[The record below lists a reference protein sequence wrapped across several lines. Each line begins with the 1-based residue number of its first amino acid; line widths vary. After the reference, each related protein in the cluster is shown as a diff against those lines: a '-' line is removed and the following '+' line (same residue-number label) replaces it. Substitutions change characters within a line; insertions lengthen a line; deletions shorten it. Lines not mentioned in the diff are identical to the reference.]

1 MPKVEQLELTVLE
14 KAIHCSGCE
23 SRIQGALGKL
33 PGVAKVK
40 ASHKTQKVTLALDH
54 QKTSLRD
61 VLAKL
66 EFLGYS
72 VAQRPGPPSG

>member
-23 SRIQGALGKL
+23 SRIQGILGRL

-40 ASHKTQKVTLALDH
+40 ADHKTQKVSLTL
-54 QKTSLRD
+54 D
-61 VLAKL
+61 VEKAPLEEVRRKL
-66 EFLGYS
+66 ESAGYRT
-72 VAQRPGPPSG
+72 A